1 MIYSIIYYFDKNL
14 IPIQKKMA
22 CFDNYEDVH
31 KSDNSH
37 VKVGNAEIIDYQM
50 KKGAPINKVD
60 GSTLRLPLFDRL
72 P

>member
-1 MIYSIIYYFDKNL
+1 
-14 IPIQKKMA
+14 MA

-37 VKVGNAEIIDYQM
+37 VKLGNVKIINYQM